1 MNFFDSENFILY
13 DEVSEEIDNLAEQG
27 NIFFDNG
34 NYDKALDTWLKALS
48 LIPSPQNN
56 YAESV
61 WFMASIGDI
70 YFMQEGF
77 GKAYKYFQ
85 NAYTN
90 ISGEGTFNPFVIMR
104 FGQCCLELGQKEK
117 AAEYLLRAY
126 MLDDDVFEYEA
137 PKYIDFL
144 KENGTL

>member
-1 MNFFDSENFILY
+1 MSCDFIIPDKISEK
-13 DEVSEEIDNLAEQG
+13 IDDLAEQG
-27 NIFFDNG
+27 NRFFDNEDYG
-34 NYDKALDTWLKALS
+34 KALDTWLKALE
-48 LIPSPQNN
+48 LIPSPQNC

-61 WFMASIGDI
+61 WFMTAIGDI
-70 YFMQEGF
+70 YFVNENF
-77 GKAYKYFQ
+77 KTAYEYFE

-90 ISGEGTFNPFVIMR
+90 ISGKGTFNPFVIMR

-126 MLDDDVFEYEA
+126 MIDNDVFEYED

-144 KENGTL
+144 KENGIL